1 MRFPKIK
8 VPLPKSS
15 ILIGFPIS
23 KPSIFWGTHILGNL
37 HVVNKQLTIT
47 SHRNRQ
53 WINGSR
59 VEPQRSTEFER
70 QQFCQTCWD
79 REKTHPIPITPYIY
93 ENLTSKLWGL
103 LNIYFCRFSGIF
115 WSFGFAFVC
124 HFCFA
129 LSFFCHLVLHF
140 IVILLSFCCHLVLHF
155 FLIFFVIFFSCF
167 CRFLV
172 RRGWPDPEPTWKIPK
187 LTFYQHLSHLFVIFL
202 SFSCRFVIQAQVPG
216 SGADL
221 ESPKRDFASTGVILH
236 LFCIFFRM
244 WFALFC
250 IFFAFFSACFWHF
263 SDLESFCLHLFRMF
277 FAFLRFGVILF
288 ACRLHFLSISFAFP
302 KPKWQ

>member
-1 MRFPKIK
+1 MRFPKIE

-129 LSFFCHLVLHF
+129 LSFFCHVVLHF
-140 IVILLSFCCHLVLHF
+140 IVIFCIFLH
-155 FLIFFVIFFSCF
+155 FSCF
-167 CRFLV
+167 FLLFLSFSRPARV
-172 RRGWPDPEPTWKIPK
+172 ARPGADLENPKIDILPAPE
-187 LTFYQHLSHLFVIFL
+187 SFVCHFL

-221 ESPKRDFASTGVILH
+221 ESPKT
-236 LFCIFFRM
+236 
-244 WFALFC
+244 
-250 IFFAFFSACFWHF
+250 
-263 SDLESFCLHLFRMF
+263 
-277 FAFLRFGVILF
+277 
-288 ACRLHFLSISFAFP
+288 
-302 KPKWQ
+302 